1 MLTKKERK
9 KICNLIDQGK
19 SDYKIGKETGH
30 SPNTIHLIREEY
42 SSELEKKQRPRENG
56 CSDNP
61 IDLIKGFTTDL
72 DIVIQTGRLNA
83 KEKKVWEKRL
93 EQLREIIRVEV
104 DDRIAVKRA
113 DEKKKSDQEWNIF
126 VEQNYVKKE
135 IVTSYERM
143 IRGRD
148 ETIKELENYIN
159 TRLEKDV
166 GRDIRQITDVREAFN
181 AEKASFYSD
190 VIPGVKQQLSESN
203 KLFFAA
209 VEKQKANEIREKQL
223 DEREEKIKKR
233 EDNLKINNM
242 R

>member
-9 KICNLIDQGK
+9 KITDLIDQGK

-42 SSELEKKQRPRENG
+42 SSELEKKQRQRENG

-61 IDLIKGFTTDL
+61 IDMIKGFIADL
-72 DIVIQTGRLNA
+72 DTLIQTGRLND

-104 DDRIAVKRA
+104 DDRIAVERA
-113 DEKKKSDQEWNIF
+113 DEKKKRDQEWNIF

-135 IVTSYERM
+135 VVTSHERK
-143 IRGRD
+143 IRKRE

-166 GRDIRQITDVREAFN
+166 RQDIRQLTYERETFS
-181 AEKASFYSD
+181 AEKTSLYSD
-190 VIPGVKQQLSESN
+190 VIPEVKQQLSYSN

-209 VEKQKANEIREKQL
+209 VEKQDANEMHGKQL

-233 EDNLKINNM
+233 EEELKTNNM
-242 R
+242 